1 MGAYLVGSLLLFL
14 GHAAGLIG
22 LRGLLASVA
31 LITIVN
37 VALLA
42 AFKLK
47 FNERFADPAL
57 TLAQTL
63 AAITVIMFVAYH
75 FERDRSLVL
84 AWCLVVM
91 LFGVFRFKP
100 RDFGTT
106 TLYMLAG
113 YALVINLLMSLKPD
127 KVDVLIEWYQW
138 AWLALLLPPFAWIG
152 ARIGVMRARIMRAN
166 TELVNALGTIQDM
179 ATHDSLTGLHNRAS
193 MTDALEHAVSKARRG
208 GESLAIFFIDL
219 DGFKSVNDT
228 LGHATGDQL
237 LREIAQRLRARVRQ
251 SDLVARLGGDEF
263 VIMVETV
270 SDRQG
275 LQLLASK
282 ILAAAGE
289 PMRLQGH
296 EVAVTASIGI
306 AVFPDDGSDV
316 STLLANADMAM
327 YRAKALGRN
336 RATEYSADLGES
348 VVERF
353 EIEKGL
359 REGLRNN
366 EFHLYYQ
373 PKIEFS
379 SGKLLGV
386 EALIRW
392 HHPTLGVLGPDRFIH
407 VAESS
412 NFIIS
417 LGQWVIEQACRQA
430 SAWQRAGLPH
440 FSIAVNLST
449 NQLTDPSLAE
459 HVAGALRAS
468 GVDPSMLEFEITET
482 AVMKNMVEATA
493 LLESLRALG
502 VRLAIDDFGTGYSSL
517 AYLKRFPID
526 ELKIDRSFVR
536 DIPDDPDDMQI
547 ASAIIGM
554 ARGLNLRVL
563 AEGVETAAQRDFLL
577 AQGCH
582 AYQGF
587 LCSRPVPAAQF
598 AELASRQQA
607 AHRQAFSAA
616 HP

>member
-1 MGAYLVGSLLLFL
+1 MGAYLVGSLLLCL

-31 LITIVN
+31 LIVVVN
-37 VALLA
+37 LALLA

-47 FNERFADPAL
+47 FNQRFADPAL

-63 AAITVIMFVAYH
+63 AAIAVIMFVAYY

-106 TLYMLAG
+106 TLFMLAG
-113 YALVINLLMSLKPD
+113 YALVINLLMSFKPD
-127 KVDVLIEWYQW
+127 KVDVFIEWYQW

-152 ARIGVMRARIMRAN
+152 ARIGVMRSRIMRAN
-166 TELVNALGTIQDM
+166 AELVNALGTIQDM

-193 MTDALEHAVSKARRG
+193 MTDALEHAVSKARRA
-208 GESLAIFFIDL
+208 GESLAILFIDL

-237 LREIAQRLRARVRQ
+237 LREIAQRLRAKVRQ

-263 VIMVETV
+263 VVMVETI
-270 SDRQG
+270 SDRHG

-282 ILAAAGE
+282 ILAAVGE
-289 PMRLQGH
+289 PMQLQGH
-296 EVAVTASIGI
+296 EVTVTASIGV

-327 YRAKALGRN
+327 YRAKALGHN

-348 VVERF
+348 VAERF

-412 NFIIS
+412 NFINS
-417 LGQWVIEQACRQA
+417 LGKWVIEQACRQA
-430 SAWQRAGLPH
+430 LAWQRAGLPH

-449 NQLTDPSLAE
+449 SQLTDPSLAE
-459 HVAGALRAS
+459 HVAGVLRAS
-468 GVDPSMLEFEITET
+468 GVDPAMLEFEITET
-482 AVMKNMVEATA
+482 AVMNNMAEATT

-502 VRLAIDDFGTGYSSL
+502 VRIAIDDFGTGYSPL
-517 AYLKRFPID
+517 AYLKALPVD
-526 ELKIDRSFVR
+526 VLKVDRAFVKHLPYNR
-536 DIPDDPDDMQI
+536 DDLAITRALI
-547 ASAIIGM
+547 AM
-554 ARGLNLRVL
+554 AHGLSMTVV
-563 AEGVETAAQRDFLL
+563 AEGVEAQCQFDSLRDE
-577 AQGCH
+577 GCDEF
-582 AYQGF
+582 QGF
-587 LCSRPVPAAQF
+587 YCRPAMESHDLEALLRRHGLVIPAQT
-598 AELASRQQA
+598 
-607 AHRQAFSAA
+607 
-616 HP
+616 

>member
-1 MGAYLVGSLLLFL
+1 M
-14 GHAAGLIG
+14 
-22 LRGLLASVA
+22 
-31 LITIVN
+31 
-37 VALLA
+37 
-42 AFKLK
+42 
-47 FNERFADPAL
+47 
-57 TLAQTL
+57 LAQTL

-84 AWCLVVM
+84 VWCLVVM

-113 YALVINLLMSLKPD
+113 YALVINLLMNFKPD
-127 KVDVLIEWYQW
+127 TVDVFVEWYQW
-138 AWLALLLPPFAWIG
+138 VWLALLLPPFAWMG
-152 ARIGVMRARIMRAN
+152 ARIGVMRTRIMRAN
-166 TELVNALGTIQDM
+166 AELVNALGTIQDM

-208 GESLAIFFIDL
+208 GESLAVLFIDL

-237 LREIAQRLRARVRQ
+237 LRETARRLRAAVRQ

-263 VIMVETV
+263 VVMVESV
-270 SDRQG
+270 SDRHG
-275 LQLLASK
+275 LQLLAAK

-306 AVFPDDGSDV
+306 AVFPDDGNDV

-412 NFIIS
+412 NFIIA

-449 NQLTDPSLAE
+449 NQLADPVLAE

-468 GVDPSMLEFEITET
+468 GVEPSMLEFEITET
-482 AVMKNMVEATA
+482 AVMKNLVEATA

-517 AYLKRFPID
+517 AYLK
-526 ELKIDRSFVR
+526 ELPVDVLKVDRAFVR
-536 DIPDDPDDMQI
+536 HLPHNRDDLAITRAVI
-547 ASAIIGM
+547 AM
-554 ARGLNLRVL
+554 AHGLSMTVV
-563 AEGVETAAQRDFLL
+563 AEGVEAQCQFDSLKDE
-577 AQGCH
+577 GCDEF
-582 AYQGF
+582 QGF
-587 LCSRPVPAAQF
+587 YCRPAMESHDLEALLRRHGLVIPAQT
-598 AELASRQQA
+598 
-607 AHRQAFSAA
+607 
-616 HP
+616 